1 MSRGAV
7 HCYRSDASAAILHD
21 MIVAPPSLLKLAAI
35 ALISVVAGAVNS
47 IAGGG
52 TLLTFPALLGLGVP
66 AIASNAT
73 STVALWPG
81 SFASMWGYRRELVGI
96 EKWAARLIGPS
107 LVGGLVGAGL
117 LLVTPEARF
126 RALVPWLVFGA
137 TVLFALQG
145 PVMRWLRQR
154 LAVTAGAAPTLSE
167 PGPPPVGIMLSQFAV
182 GIYGGYFGAG
192 AGIVMLAVFGL
203 LGLTNIH
210 QMNGLKNINGICFN
224 GVAAI
229 TFSVMGL
236 VNWPIA
242 LVMAAG
248 STVGGYTMSGLAQ
261 RLPQSW
267 IRTAVTLI
275 GFGSAVWL
283 FFSR

>member
-1 MSRGAV
+1 MATINPSAV
-7 HCYRSDASAAILHD
+7 QLT
-21 MIVAPPSLLKLAAI
+21 VI
-35 ALISVVAGAVNS
+35 ALISAASGAVNS

-66 AIASNAT
+66 AISANAT

-81 SFASMWGYRRELVGI
+81 SFASLMGYRRELVGI
-96 EKWAARLIGPS
+96 ERWAARLAVPS
-107 LVGGLVGAGL
+107 LIGGLVGAAL
-117 LLVTPEARF
+117 LLITPEARF

-137 TVLFALQG
+137 TLLFALQG

-154 LAVTAGAAPTLSE
+154 QQVSAGPTASRPLDPSLAMLS
-167 PGPPPVGIMLSQFAV
+167 SQFAV

-203 LGLTNIH
+203 MGLTNIH

-224 GVAAI
+224 GIAAI
-229 TFSVMGL
+229 AFAVMGQ

-242 LVMAAG
+242 LVMAIG
-248 STVGGYTMSGLAQ
+248 SSAGGYAMSGLAQ
-261 RLPQSW
+261 RVPQAW
-267 IRTAVTLI
+267 VRHAVTVI
-275 GFGSAVWL
+275 GVSSAIWL
-283 FFSR
+283 FTKR